1 MANLNEVLIDL
12 ASNEVQT
19 LEQLHEIQSKNP
31 PSVVYL
37 PYAHNIYD
45 IDLNTRTINGP
56 SMLGAQRDHKAE
68 IIYFKVDRYFDYMDL
83 ANTICL
89 VEYVLP
95 NDKDRVPH
103 IYVVPFYDTMKFV
116 KEGKL
121 LFPWAVGGAATS
133 QEGTL
138 EYAIRFFKVSDVD
151 GKLELVYNLNT
162 LPAKSKVEKSLE
174 VSNEIM
180 NAAYDIPVE
189 KYEALIY
196 QLENSKTT
204 WRFLD

>member
-1 MANLNEVLIDL
+1 MSITSEQEYL
-12 ASNEVQT
+12 A
-19 LEQLHEIQSKNP
+19 QLHQIQNLNP
-31 PSVVYL
+31 PSVALL
-37 PYAHNIYD
+37 PKAEQVYD
-45 IDLNTRTINGP
+45 IDLVTRTIKAP
-56 SMLGAQRDHKAE
+56 EFLSVAHDHKSE
-68 IIYFKVDRYFDYMDL
+68 TIYFRVDRYFDYMDL

-103 IYVVPFYDTMKFV
+103 IYIVPFYDTMKFI

-133 QEGTL
+133 QNGTL
-138 EYAIRFFKVSDVD
+138 EYAVRFFKVSDVD

-189 KYEALIY
+189 RYEALIY

>member
-19 LEQLHEIQSKNP
+19 LEQLHEIKSKNP
-31 PSVVYL
+31 PSMVYL

-45 IDLNTRTINGP
+45 IDLNTRTIKGP

-103 IYVVPFYDTMKFV
+103 IYIVPFYDTMKFI

-133 QEGTL
+133 QNGTL

-180 NAAYDIPVE
+180 NAAYDVPVE